1 MVTLKFKIYINA
13 PRTKVWEC
21 LWKDENYR
29 MWTETFT
36 PGNHAISDW
45 NESDFIRFMDAKNNG
60 MYGLI
65 ETKIDNEVMVFK
77 QLGDVL
83 DGVEMEREWAGARE
97 QYFLLER
104 DGETK
109 LKVSVDVLHEYVDFM
124 NEKFPI
130 ALENLKAIA
139 EKE

>member
-29 MWTETFT
+29 KWTETFT

-45 NESDFIRFMDAKNNG
+45 NESDSIQFMDAKNNG